1 MKSTLPIL
9 LFSLI
14 AISCGGSSGGGNDSP
29 ENCTKSST
37 CRNVKFIRT
46 RLLDKNE
53 AKILLT
59 NNEDTFEEIYAGM
72 SFIEVTNCF
81 VKEGD
86 PTSGTQVLRY
96 EVKSWD
102 IDNRK
107 AVMKVTREIQAESN
121 SCVSSYFDYD
131 EYVVHKTLSGLKTYL
146 KRLDQFSKFSFGTLN
161 SNPAIK
167 MSKTE
172 IYSEYTTQLDS
183 IVDMSNSI
191 LTAISVESE
200 ANVGAVLYA
209 SNENFFEILED
220 VNPNEI
226 EINGLQVIYSND

>member
-1 MKSTLPIL
+1 MKSILLIL

-14 AISCGGSSGGGNDSP
+14 AISCGGSGGGGNSSP
-29 ENCTKSST
+29 ETCTKASA
-37 CRNVKFIRT
+37 CRNVKFITT
-46 RLLDKNE
+46 RPLNKIE
-53 AKILLT
+53 AKELLT
-59 NNEDTFEEIYAGM
+59 KNAETFENIYEGM

-86 PTSGTQVLRY
+86 LTSGTQVLRY

-102 IDNRK
+102 IQNRK
-107 AVMKVTREIQAESN
+107 AVMKVTREVKAEAN
-121 SCVSSYFDYD
+121 SCASSYFDYD
-131 EYVVHKTLSGLKTYL
+131 EYVVHKTISGLKTYL
-146 KRLDQFSKFSFGTLN
+146 KRLDQFTSFSFGTLN

-172 IYSEYTTQLDS
+172 VYPEYSTQLNS
-183 IVDMSNSI
+183 VVDMSNSI

-209 SNENFFEILED
+209 SNENFFEMVED
-220 VNPNEI
+220 VNPNDI
-226 EINGLQVIYSND
+226 QINGLPVIYSND